1 MGKSNA
7 DLYKFGPQ
15 QMESRVFGLVRNGKE
30 TPGTVQSACSNL
42 DLKEKIVPSV
52 LGLIKKMRRRWNLP
66 KMNEN
71 SEENKTFGLRSY
83 SV

>member
-1 MGKSNA
+1 M
-7 DLYKFGPQ
+7 
-15 QMESRVFGLVRNGKE
+15 RNGKE
-30 TPGTVQSACSNL
+30 TPGTVQSACSGL

-52 LGLIKKMRRRWNLP
+52 LGLIKKRRRRWNLP
-66 KMNEN
+66 KMNET